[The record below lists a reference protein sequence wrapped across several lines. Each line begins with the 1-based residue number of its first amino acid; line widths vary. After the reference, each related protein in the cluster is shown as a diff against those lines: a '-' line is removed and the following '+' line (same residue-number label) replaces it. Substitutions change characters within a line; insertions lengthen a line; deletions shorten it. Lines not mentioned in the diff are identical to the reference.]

1 MCKMFYVE
9 GGGGRPPFNTEL
21 KSFLL
26 ISLIFDKGNK
36 IMKPRRRDILSP
48 GEQRFKD
55 TVWFIFWSKEVIGPS

>member
-1 MCKMFYVE
+1 MQQLCPVNRKSIRHNE
-9 GGGGRPPFNTEL
+9 HEL